1 MVEEDVIERP
11 RVGQLVPWLTEQTK
25 RDAVREGLATK
36 PAAIAFW
43 IPIVGGL
50 LTLVLIAHR
59 AAYYWFL
66 DEDHVAEWTQF
77 GMVLAGSGIA
87 VLATL
92 LHIKRR
98 EYKMA
103 VLLALVALALFVI
116 SGEEISWGQRVFNFG
131 TPADLKGV
139 NAQGEFNVHDI
150 TSGGLP
156 IEDIF
161 KFVEMA
167 IALVGF
173 LLSVLVRFQPRILT
187 GKRWSAWSP
196 PLFLAPAFL
205 VAFLYRFFRFTL
217 YSKDKPVIVHFQ
229 EWIELCLYF
238 AFLSMTWLYYRNQR
252 VSKAGELPGLSLME
266 EGNARPKP
274 APQVS
279 RDVVILAVFVTLLT
293 VAFVVATVYQGV
305 PVLHPGE
312 S

>member
-1 MVEEDVIERP
+1 MAREDVLERP
-11 RVGQLVPWLTEQTK
+11 SVRHLIPWLTEQAK
-25 RDAVREGLATK
+25 RDAEREGVPAK
-36 PAAIAFW
+36 PATFALW

-50 LTLVLIAHR
+50 LTLVLIVHR

-77 GMVLAGSGIA
+77 GFVLAGSGLA
-87 VLATL
+87 TMATL
-92 LHIKRR
+92 LHVKRR

-103 VLLALVALALFVI
+103 ILLGLVALALFAI

-131 TPADLKGV
+131 TPADLAGV

-161 KFVEMA
+161 KFLEMA
-167 IALVGF
+167 VAAVGF
-173 LLSVLVRFQPRILT
+173 ILSVLVRFQPRILT
-187 GKRWSAWSP
+187 GRRWSAWSP

-252 VSKAGELPGLSLME
+252 ISTDGELPGLSLME
-266 EGNARPKP
+266 AGNARPKP
-274 APQVS
+274 SPQVS
-279 RDVVILAVFVTLLT
+279 GNVLVLFAGVTLLT

-305 PVLHPGE
+305 PVLHP
-312 S
+312 